1 MTLGGTV
8 SPHPLHSTGLS
19 GSPPFLNFY
28 SFQENLKKR
37 QALTPDCHVIR
48 CTVTLQGEGLSG
60 DLYLGAGAESE
71 QPDTVSALW
80 VVGGVIGGGEGGH
93 GARHQAT
100 TRGHRVREVKPAII
114 DTAVRSEMFEKVNQE
129 LIERP

>member
-1 MTLGGTV
+1 MD
-8 SPHPLHSTGLS
+8 
-19 GSPPFLNFY
+19 FMY
-28 SFQENLKKR
+28 
-37 QALTPDCHVIR
+37 TPDCHVVR
-48 CTVTLQGEGLSG
+48 RTVALQGECLGG

-71 QPDTVSALW
+71 KPDAVSALW

-114 DTAVRSEMFEKVNQE
+114 DTPVRSELMEVNQE
-129 LIERP
+129 LIDD